1 MDTGLITITP
11 ESQELIAFAHTFL
24 ATAEAIRITSPE
36 EAQAAVDQTRQIKEC
51 AKTVEEVRK
60 SFTTPLDEQ
69 KKAYMDLFRPAS
81 DVLVRAEAL
90 LKSAITT
97 FNQEQERIAAREAEE
112 RRRQEQIERDR
123 QAEEQKQ
130 AAALLAKSEEAAAN
144 GDFAAAEALE
154 QQAAAV
160 QEVAAPIAV
169 PATLAPEKPKGA
181 AFKKVWKCRVVDAA
195 LVPDQFKTINEKAL
209 DAYAKSMKQDAK
221 VPGCEFYTE
230 DQVAIR

>member
-24 ATAEAIRITSPE
+24 ATAEAIRITTPE

-81 DVLVRAEAL
+81 DVLVKAETL
-90 LKSAITT
+90 LKGAITT
-97 FNQEQERIAAREAEE
+97 FNQEQQRIAAEAEKQ
-112 RRRQEQIERDR
+112 RRQQEQAERDR
-123 QAEEQKQ
+123 QAEEQRQ
-130 AAALLAKSEEAAAN
+130 AAALLEQSEQAAAS
-144 GDFAAAEALE
+144 GDYATAEALE

-169 PATLAPEKPKGA
+169 PVTLAPEKPKGA

-221 VPGCEFYTE
+221 VPGCEFYAE